1 MPGVINKTRDK
12 LQHRWKG
19 HVIFAELHCDG
30 AGELSSAKLEEALKS
45 QVKGPKP
52 RLEGVDPM
60 RVKSHARMEAA
71 VKDVE
76 LGVKR
81 MMLANSMP
89 ADKWRCGR
97 LHDHSRTR
105 ARGAAVE
112 RLTIR
117 LRRSRCLLHGP
128 GQHASQ
134 PRADGRRLPL
144 GVTLA
149 WHHALASLCA
159 RPSKWLSAASW
170 HCSL

>member
-1 MPGVINKTRDK
+1 MAQTVSTVAGTCIELQLNGRTAYTAHFVTADLTVTRCSGP
-12 LQHRWKG
+12 RTRSM
-19 HVIFAELHCDG
+19 HCDG

-89 ADKWRCGR
+89 ADKWRWKDRDGIRYLVHWQGYSPEALCDGLR
-97 LHDHSRTR
+97 LLKPSHK
-105 ARGAAVE
+105 GA
-112 RLTIR
+112 
-117 LRRSRCLLHGP
+117 
-128 GQHASQ
+128 
-134 PRADGRRLPL
+134 LPK
-144 GVTLA
+144 
-149 WHHALASLCA
+149 
-159 RPSKWLSAASW
+159 PS
-170 HCSL
+170 CVRVPV

>member
-1 MPGVINKTRDK
+1 MGAPVNFTC
-12 LQHRWKG
+12 
-19 HVIFAELHCDG
+19 IFAELHCDG

-89 ADKWRCGR
+89 ADKWRWMQKSFIWLRQRFPETVALQRPTYARDYR
-97 LHDHSRTR
+97 L
-105 ARGAAVE
+105 
-112 RLTIR
+112 
-117 LRRSRCLLHGP
+117 
-128 GQHASQ
+128 
-134 PRADGRRLPL
+134 
-144 GVTLA
+144 
-149 WHHALASLCA
+149 
-159 RPSKWLSAASW
+159 
-170 HCSL
+170 